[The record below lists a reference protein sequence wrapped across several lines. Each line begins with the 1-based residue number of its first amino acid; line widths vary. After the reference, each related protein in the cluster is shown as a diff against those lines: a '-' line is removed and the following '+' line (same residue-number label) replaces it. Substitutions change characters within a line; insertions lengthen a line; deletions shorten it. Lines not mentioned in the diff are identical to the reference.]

1 MSNTFGTPI
10 GGGYT
15 PKFNSSI
22 NLGGPF
28 NGYSPQQT
36 MTNFKDSGNV
46 MIRRILRDSW
56 NGKGA
61 RGTDGNSDAYKR
73 VVTPFRAVNNL
84 GDFLGRQNYVCG
96 GANQI
101 NKTRAGLQGRFGS
114 MIQNCDNTGVAA
126 SVANNRF
133 VPDSSDYTTFK
144 KQRAMNQNYN
154 DLGSGGDVHNASFVA
169 RMAVHRGIRAI

>member
-1 MSNTFGTPI
+1 MANTFGIPI

-15 PKFNSSI
+15 PKFTSSD

-36 MTNFKDSGNV
+36 LTNFKDSNQV
-46 MIRRILRDSW
+46 MIRKIVVKSW
-56 NGKGA
+56 NGNGAKGVDN
-61 RGTDGNSDAYKR
+61 GHDR

-96 GANQI
+96 GSNQI
-101 NKTRAGLQGRFGS
+101 NKTYPGRQGPMGS
-114 MIQNCDNTGVAA
+114 IISACDNTGVPA

-133 VPDSSDYTTFK
+133 VPDSSDYITYK
-144 KQRAMNQNYN
+144 KQRALNQNYN
-154 DLGSGGDVHNASFVA
+154 DLGFGGDSHNASYVN
-169 RMAVHRGIRAI
+169 RMAVHRGI